1 MSNQGGGGQG
11 GGGQSSGGQGNQGN
25 QPNKKSN
32 PNISDMILGGLKS
45 RAGKDTSNWLT
56 NLGGGGKEGAREA
69 IEQEAANQQVPPRH
83 SAQVPSGKGSIVGW
97 VDKIFD
103 NFAQY
108 EVEFNR
114 AVSGTELTVSVERPE
129 YSNPESFRGRL
140 STRQWTLILRN
151 NKGII
156 EGYFLPCDKMIAFSI
171 NEHGFTRILQMKP
184 GYQDDQ
190 SCYLVGDRQTPVLYS
205 QVPYFS
211 KQLFGALIRVAKGE
225 GSDQEEFIW
234 MPPSPVPERTPNRGE
249 FDSARTAD
257 SEMPAIKPGQPAPQP
272 VAEGLPSMRA
282 TTQSGT
288 HQLQG
293 QVPYVQPRPQGGS
306 DFERPPMTLV
316 EAFDNVLRSMEI
328 ELENLAQ
335 LGSSAFEQKDQE
347 QVDKIMRK
355 TNKVKAYRERLRG
368 AITEW
373 KSILA
378 SED

>member
-1 MSNQGGGGQG
+1 MSNQSGGGGQG
-11 GGGQSSGGQGNQGN
+11 GQGN
-25 QPNKKSN
+25 QPKKGN

-45 RAGKDTSNWLT
+45 RAGKETSSWLT
-56 NLGGGGKEGAREA
+56 NLGAGGKEGVREA
-69 IEQEAANQQVPPRH
+69 IEQEANQQVPPRH

-97 VDKIFD
+97 MDKIFD

-114 AVSGTELTVSVERPE
+114 AVQGTELTVSVERPE
-129 YSNPESFRGRL
+129 YSNPDSFRGRL
-140 STRQWTLILRN
+140 STREWTLILRN
-151 NKGII
+151 NKGVI
-156 EGYFLPCDKMIAFSI
+156 EGFFLPCDKMIAFSI
-171 NEHGFTRILQMKP
+171 SEHGFTRILQMKP
-184 GYQDDQ
+184 GYVDDQ
-190 SCYLVGDRQTPVLYS
+190 PCYMVGDRQTPVMYS

-234 MPPSPVPERTPNRGE
+234 MPPSPVPERTPGRGE

-257 SEMPAIKPGQPAPQP
+257 SEMPAIKPGQQQLQQPQS
-272 VAEGLPSMRA
+272 VQEGMPSMRA
-282 TTQSGT
+282 SGA

-293 QVPYVQPRPQGGS
+293 QSPYVQPRPDGGS
-306 DFERPPMTLV
+306 EFERPPMTLS
-316 EAFDNVLRSMEI
+316 EAFDNVLRSMEA
-328 ELENLAQ
+328 ELENLARA
-335 LGSSAFEQKDQE
+335 GSAAFEEKDQE
-347 QVDKIMRK
+347 RVDKLLRK

-378 SED
+378 SDD